1 MMWKE
6 DSNLTESK
14 LRRLD
19 SNFAKLSI
27 SSLENPKFHILLL
40 MMEELL
46 DSHTQTSA
54 RTTPSKW
61 ISQLEKSAVL
71 LNSQTELQLFW
82 LEETTLEELV
92 YCNQLKNT
100 QDHTILLTLKI
111 LQDKFSQP
119 DFPTLSLSEMEK
131 LLLSLFLKDKESNL
145 LPFKKETLD
154 LAEKRKLLKS
164 VKKMIDTI
172 WFHQITY
179 SVSRVFII
187 FLC

>member
-1 MMWKE
+1 M
-6 DSNLTESK
+6 
-14 LRRLD
+14 
-19 SNFAKLSI
+19 
-27 SSLENPKFHILLL
+27 
-40 MMEELL
+40 
-46 DSHTQTSA
+46 
-54 RTTPSKW
+54 
-61 ISQLEKSAVL
+61 
-71 LNSQTELQLFW
+71 
-82 LEETTLEELV
+82 EELV

-131 LLLSLFLKDKESNL
+131 LLQSLFLKDKESNL

-172 WFHQITY
+172 
-179 SVSRVFII
+179 
-187 FLC
+187 